1 MSDCSN
7 FRTDLQIDRNS
18 NCRAR
23 SQYPGGNREEYE
35 KMFQELQK
43 PNSNNTQ
50 KVTNYLE
57 GLQQKKK
64 QLSKHLQSNHSML
77 QLKKELEAQTQLQ
90 IQKLKRSIY
99 FFAVV
104 NILIAG
110 GMISSLYLLK

>member
-7 FRTDLQIDRNS
+7 FRTDLQIDGS
-18 NCRAR
+18 SDCRIR
-23 SQYPGGNREEYE
+23 SQYHEGKGEEYD

-43 PNSNNTQ
+43 PSLDNTQ
-50 KVTNYLE
+50 KVTNYLD

-64 QLSKHLQSNHSML
+64 QLTQHLQSKHSML

-110 GMISSLYLLK
+110 GMIGSLYLLK